1 VFELH
6 EHPSFVEM
14 FFDAN
19 NGAVNVYDKDEVQV
33 EKKDS
38 IAKRF
43 WNHVSNCISFRQIL
57 QKNW

>member
-1 VFELH
+1 
-6 EHPSFVEM
+6 M

-43 WNHVSNCISFRQIL
+43 WNHVSNCISFQQIL